1 MNVITN
7 DVVDLVK
14 QWEGLRLSAYR
25 DVAGVVTIGY
35 GHTGSDVYMGLTIT
49 EAQAEQFLRQDLA
62 TASLAVMS
70 GVSVV
75 LTDNQF
81 GALSSFV
88 LNVGGTAFRS
98 STLLKKLNK
107 GDYAAVTTEL
117 TKWNKITNSDGKKVV
132 SPGLTNRRAA
142 EIGLWSKGSYVASSS
157 APTSSPSPVAN
168 PHAAAAG
175 GATAGALGIG
185 ALAEGVNQLAPAVP
199 FLQGLGTLPW
209 YLLAG
214 VAVAAIG
221 GIIYY
226 LATRSRV

>member
-25 DVAGVVTIGY
+25 DVAGVITIGY
-35 GHTGSDVYMGLTIT
+35 GHTGNDVYMGLTIT
-49 EAQAEQFLRQDLA
+49 EVQAEQFLRQDLA
-62 TASLAVMS
+62 TASLAVVS
-70 GVSVV
+70 GVTVA

-88 LNVGGTAFRS
+88 LNVGGTAFRA
-98 STLLKKLNK
+98 STLLKKLNA
-107 GDYAAVTTEL
+107 GDYAAVPMEL
-117 TKWNKITNSDGKKVV
+117 TKWNKITLSNGKKAV

-157 APTSSPSPVAN
+157 APASTPTPVAN
-168 PHAAAAG
+168 PHTAAAG

-214 VAVAAIG
+214 VAVVAIG

-226 LATRSRV
+226 LTTRSRA